1 MEGVTGFKTATAK
14 TLPQAT
20 AVMDPFHVVKLAA
33 DALTTCRQR
42 IQQETLGQRGRAG
55 DPLYRIRRVMLTG
68 KTLLAPTRLAKLE
81 TVLNTDEHI
90 QVGITWAVYQ
100 EIITYYR
107 TGNKHHAKKRLARG
121 ITSLKTKVPK
131 ALIELRRLAATLN
144 RRAKDTLAYFDTPG
158 TSNEP
163 PKPSTDA

>member
-1 MEGVTGFKTATAK
+1 M
-14 TLPQAT
+14 
-20 AVMDPFHVVKLAA
+20 
-33 DALTTCRQR
+33 
-42 IQQETLGQRGRAG
+42 I
-55 DPLYRIRRVMLTG
+55 TG

-90 QVGITWAVYQ
+90 QVEITWAVYQ

-107 TGNKHHAKKRLARG
+107 TGNKHHAKKRLARV

-144 RRAKDTLAYFDTPG
+144 RRAKDILAYFDTPG

-163 PKPSTDA
+163 PKPSTNA